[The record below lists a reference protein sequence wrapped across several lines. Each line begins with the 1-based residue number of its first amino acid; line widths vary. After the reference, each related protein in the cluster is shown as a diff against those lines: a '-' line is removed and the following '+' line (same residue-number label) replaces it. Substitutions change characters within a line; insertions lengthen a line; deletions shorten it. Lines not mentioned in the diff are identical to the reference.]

1 MSLDS
6 VAGIPAHPLIVHIPV
21 VFIPLTLVVAIAAV
35 AWRARRR
42 ELSLVALGTA
52 LVGMLG
58 AQLATMSGESLEE
71 QVRRSPLIN
80 DHAQLGESART
91 LAIIVFLAAAAFAA
105 REFRDRFP
113 RSAAGVARA
122 AGRPAAAVALSVAL
136 LATSAAATAWTVRAG
151 HMGAKAAWHDV
162 AARDAR
168 DATAAR

>member
-1 MSLDS
+1 MPDTI
-6 VAGIPAHPLIVHIPV
+6 AGIPAHPLIVHIPV
-21 VFIPLTLVVAIAAV
+21 VFIPLTLVIAIAAV
-35 AWRARRR
+35 AWRSRRR
-42 ELSLVALGTA
+42 ELSLVALGAA

-58 AQLATMSGESLEE
+58 AQLATMSGESLQE
-71 QVRRSPLIN
+71 QIPGSPVIR
-80 DHAQLGESART
+80 DHAELGEGART

-113 RSAAGVARA
+113 RRAAGVARA
-122 AGRPAAAVALSVAL
+122 AGRPAAAVALSVVL

-162 AARDAR
+162 ASR